1 MTDKLKEELEQM
13 EDTSFADEV
22 AAKQEDEQS
31 ESVKEQEATKE
42 VSDTPAED
50 EKVEGDTKKDDT
62 SDEELEAKRKAYK
75 ERQDKRKQEEEQRR
89 KDEEN
94 HRLEQERLR
103 SQADTA
109 QEQDRTKYL
118 EQVAAKIEHQ
128 EVMSAAKR
136 EYATLEKDFVEA
148 YPDYTDK
155 VNTAVEFAK
164 SNLMK
169 QGYSE
174 AQALE
179 QIENEKIM
187 VADAAVRAGKDPV
200 EAVYQE
206 ANNIETLIH
215 ETAAKLGYVKPDKK
229 TNLQKKR
236 ELSKPNA
243 MQGGRGTR
251 AVQKGLMDDDNDE
264 LDNMSLGDM
273 LKAKKA
279 GML

>member
-1 MTDKLKEELEQM
+1 MTERLQEELEQM
-13 EDTSFADEV
+13 DNTSFADEV
-22 AAKQEDEQS
+22 AAKQEEEQPD
-31 ESVKEQEATKE
+31 SVEQEDVVDEPTDEAPQKE
-42 VSDTPAED
+42 EAAKED
-50 EKVEGDTKKDDT
+50 EVDA
-62 SDEELEAKRKAYK
+62 ELEAKRKAYK

-89 KDEEN
+89 IDEEN
-94 HRLEQERLR
+94 RRLEQERLR
-103 SQADTA
+103 NQADTA

-118 EQVAAKIEHQ
+118 EQVAAKLERQ

-155 VNTAVEFAK
+155 VNVAVEFAK
-164 SNLMK
+164 NNLMK
-169 QGYSE
+169 QGFSE

-179 QIENEKIM
+179 RIENEKIM

-206 ANNIETLIH
+206 ANNIEALIH
-215 ETAAKLGYVKPDKK
+215 ETASKLGYVKQDKK

-251 AVQKGLMDDDNDE
+251 AVHKGLMDDDNDE

-279 GML
+279 GTL